1 MVGSLLV
8 YILAPLAQLLN
19 RITGLYIE
27 DDSAGEC
34 STTLLQESDGL
45 SDGHSAPRLPL
56 SKDQTALLQDW
67 LRGGTSELLEGETVG
82 ENKVSVDIEKN
93 TQDQPSETWEVDEAI
108 MAWQQSR
115 NVATLTQQSELWQA
129 ATVQGINQDQST
141 VGWQLTSTS
150 ETVTGWPTLSSQGV
164 KEGNV
169 SWTSAPA
176 QDMSGIEVPTGWQ
189 FQPGQRDCQ
198 DGGLMDWQSM
208 PAESM
213 NEPIG
218 GTGWQFPPLMG
229 VNHAAENALWQF
241 QNEGNLV
248 MGTDP
253 YQGLLARVWEDLPRP
268 QVDGADD
275 SKLFEFTIMSY
286 NILSQD
292 LLETNADLYSHCQP
306 EFLQWEFRFQNILQ
320 DLETWDPDILCLQ
333 EVQENHYHQQ
343 FRPALQLQGYECVYK
358 RRTGVKTDGCAV
370 CYKRER
376 FSLVSAH
383 PVEYFRPI
391 VETLN
396 RDNVALLVLLRPL
409 SPDCAQESS
418 KFPDICVANTHLIFN
433 PRRGDIKLTQLAV
446 LFAEIEQVVH
456 TAYADDTC
464 CPIILCGD
472 LNSVPESPLY
482 KLIRNGELYYYGMPT
497 WKVSSQEDCSQQMCS
512 RKLYGPLWPS
522 RLRITDNC
530 QYVDMCEKKRTGK
543 LRYGR
548 EFLLQ
553 LRYSAPALERPENL
567 VFIEGVTDAKPE
579 PPGDGSEGYV
589 SVSEPEDELFCNRS
603 PTTLRHN
610 LNLTSV
616 YSHYLPDTGR
626 PEVTTCSPGFG
637 LTVDYIFYSAQ
648 PVTDKGGKGRR
659 RYKDGALKL
668 LGRLSLLS
676 EHDIWLANGLPN
688 GICSSDHL
696 SLLAKFGLRPCG

>member
-1 MVGSLLV
+1 MVGSLLCF
-8 YILAPLAQLLN
+8 ILAPLARLLG
-19 RITGLYIE
+19 RIIGPYIE
-27 DDSAGEC
+27 DDSSGEC
-34 STTLLQESDGL
+34 STASLLESDRL
-45 SDGHSAPRLPL
+45 SDGDSAPRLPL

-67 LRGGTSELLEGETVG
+67 FRERPGEPSKGESAGETP
-82 ENKVSVDIEKN
+82 VSVDMEKKP
-93 TQDQPSETWEVDEAI
+93 QDQPSESWEVEEAT
-108 MAWQQSR
+108 MAWQQTK
-115 NVATLTQQSELWQA
+115 NVPTLSQQSEQWQA
-129 ATVQGINQDQST
+129 AAVESINQDQSI

-150 ETVTGWPTLSSQGV
+150 ETVTGWPTLSTQGL
-164 KEGNV
+164 KDETAG
-169 SWTSAPA
+169 WTPA
-176 QDMSGIEVPTGWQ
+176 LAQNMGGFELPTGWQ
-189 FQPGQRDCQ
+189 FQPRQHDSQR
-198 DGGLMDWQSM
+198 GGIMEWQSM
-208 PAESM
+208 PAHM
-213 NEPIG
+213 NEPVAA
-218 GTGWQFPPLMG
+218 TGWQFPTLLD
-229 VNHAAENALWQF
+229 VNAAANDLWQF
-241 QNEGNLV
+241 QSEGNLV

-253 YQGLLARVWEDLPRP
+253 YQGLLARVWEDLSRS
-268 QVDGADD
+268 QVDGNDD
-275 SKLFEFTIMSY
+275 NKSFEFTIMSY

-292 LLETNADLYSHCQP
+292 LLETNSDLYSHCQP
-306 EFLQWEFRFQNILQ
+306 EFLKWEFRFQNILQ
-320 DLETWDPDILCLQ
+320 EFETWQPDILCLQ

-358 RRTGVKTDGCAV
+358 RRTGIKTDGCAV
-370 CYKRER
+370 CYKKER
-376 FSLVSAH
+376 FSLVSEH

-409 SPDCAQESS
+409 TPDCVEENS

-446 LFAEIEQVVH
+446 LFAEIEQLIH
-456 TAYADDTC
+456 TAGSDGNR
-464 CPIILCGD
+464 CPILLCGD

-482 KLIRNGELYYYGMPT
+482 KLIQNGELYYYGMPT
-497 WKVSSQEDCSQQMCS
+497 WKVSSQEDCSYQMCS

-522 RLRITDNC
+522 RLRITDSC

-543 LRYGR
+543 RRYGR

-553 LRYSAPALERPENL
+553 LQYSTPALERPENL

-579 PPGDGSEGYV
+579 PPGDGSERYV

-626 PEVTTCSPGFG
+626 PEVTTCSSGFG

-648 PVTDKGGKGRR
+648 PVTDKSGKGRR
-659 RYKDGALKL
+659 RYKDGPLKL

-696 SLLAKFGLRPCG
+696 SLLAKFGLKSLG

>member
-1 MVGSLLV
+1 MVGSLLCF
-8 YILAPLAQLLN
+8 ILAPLARFLG
-19 RITGLYIE
+19 RIAGPYIE
-27 DDSAGEC
+27 DESSGEC
-34 STTLLQESDGL
+34 STASLLESDRL
-45 SDGHSAPRLPL
+45 SDGDSAPRLPL

-67 LRGGTSELLEGETVG
+67 LRGGPSELSRGESAG
-82 ENKVSVDIEKN
+82 EASVSVDMEKKP
-93 TQDQPSETWEVDEAI
+93 QDQPSENWEVEEAN
-108 MAWQQSR
+108 MAWQQSK
-115 NVATLTQQSELWQA
+115 NMPTLSQQSEQWQA
-129 ATVQGINQDQST
+129 AAVEGISQDQSI

-150 ETVTGWPTLSSQGV
+150 ETATAWPTLTIQGL
-164 KEGNV
+164 KDGTAG
-169 SWTSAPA
+169 WTPAPA
-176 QDMSGIEVPTGWQ
+176 QNIGGVELPTGWEFQPRQRDCQAGGIMGWPAHMNDPVGTTGWQ
-189 FQPGQRDCQ
+189 F
-198 DGGLMDWQSM
+198 
-208 PAESM
+208 
-213 NEPIG
+213 
-218 GTGWQFPPLMG
+218 TPLLD
-229 VNHAAENALWQF
+229 VNDAAANDLWQF
-241 QNEGNLV
+241 QSEGNLV

-253 YQGLLARVWEDLPRP
+253 YQGLLARVWEDLPRS
-268 QVDGADD
+268 QVDGKDD
-275 SKLFEFTIMSY
+275 NKPFEFTIMSY

-292 LLETNADLYSHCQP
+292 LLETNSDLYAHCQP
-306 EFLQWEFRFQNILQ
+306 EFLKWEFRFQNILQ
-320 DLETWDPDILCLQ
+320 EFETWDPDILCLQ

-358 RRTGVKTDGCAV
+358 RRTGIKTDGCAV

-376 FSLVSAH
+376 FSLVSEH

-409 SPDCAQESS
+409 TPDCVQGNS

-446 LFAEIEQVVH
+446 LFAEIQLLIH
-456 TAYADDTC
+456 TAGSDGNH
-464 CPIILCGD
+464 CPILLCGD
-472 LNSVPESPLY
+472 LNAVPESPLY
-482 KLIRNGELYYYGMPT
+482 KLIQNGELYYYGMPT
-497 WKVSSQEDCSQQMCS
+497 WKVSSQEDCSHQMCP

-543 LRYGR
+543 RRYGR

-553 LRYSAPALERPENL
+553 LQYSAPALERPENL

-579 PPGDGSEGYV
+579 PPGDGSERYV

-626 PEVTTCSPGFG
+626 PEVTTCSSGFG

-648 PVTDKGGKGRR
+648 PVTDKSGKGRR
-659 RYKDGALKL
+659 RYKDGPLKL

-696 SLLAKFGLRPCG
+696 SLLAKFGLKPLG

>member
-1 MVGSLLV
+1 MTSLC
-8 YILAPLAQLLN
+8 P
-19 RITGLYIE
+19 YIE

-34 STTLLQESDGL
+34 STTSLLESDGT
-45 SDGHSAPRLPL
+45 SDGDSTPRLPL

-67 LRGGTSELLEGETVG
+67 LRGGAGGTLRGESAE
-82 ENKVSVDIEKN
+82 ENGVSVDTE
-93 TQDQPSETWEVDEAI
+93 DRPPHQPPESWEEPTT
-108 MAWQQSR
+108 MAWQQTR
-115 NVATLTQQSELWQA
+115 NAPTASQLPGPWQGAVAA
-129 ATVQGINQDQST
+129 QGVDQDQSI
-141 VGWQLTSTS
+141 VGWQLTSA
-150 ETVTGWPTLSSQGV
+150 VAGWQPLPTQ
-164 KEGNV
+164 EGIAGC
-169 SWTSAPA
+169 APA
-176 QDMSGIEVPTGWQ
+176 QDASGFEPPMGWH
-189 FQPGQRDCQ
+189 FQPGQRDCP
-198 DGGLMDWQSM
+198 DGSIMEW
-208 PAESM
+208 
-213 NEPIG
+213 
-218 GTGWQFPPLMG
+218 PPLPMRCASEPVGSAEWPFPTAMG
-229 VNHAAENALWQF
+229 VNEAANALWQF
-241 QNEGNLV
+241 QNEGDLV
-248 MGTDP
+248 MDTDP
-253 YQGLLARVWEDLPRP
+253 YQGLLARVWEDLSGP

-275 SKLFEFTIMSY
+275 HRPFEFTIMSY

-292 LLETNADLYSHCQP
+292 LLETNNDLYAHCQP
-306 EFLQWEFRFQNILQ
+306 ECLKWEFRFQNILQ
-320 DLETWDPDILCLQ
+320 EFETWDPDILCLQ

-343 FRPALQLQGYECVYK
+343 FQPALQLQGYECVYK
-358 RRTGVKTDGCAV
+358 RRTGIKTDGCAV

-376 FSLVSAH
+376 FSLVSEH

-396 RDNVALLVLLRPL
+396 RDNVGLLVLLRPL
-409 SPDCAQESS
+409 TPARDSS
-418 KFPDICVANTHLIFN
+418 ELPDICVANTHLIFN

-446 LFAEIEQVVH
+446 LFAEIEQVVQAAR
-456 TAYADDTC
+456 TDGTR
-464 CPIILCGD
+464 CPVILCGD
-472 LNSVPESPLY
+472 LNAVPESPLY

-497 WKVSSQEDCSQQMCS
+497 WKVSSQEDCSHQMCP

-522 RLRITDNC
+522 RLRITDSC
-530 QYVDMCEKKRTGK
+530 QYVDMYDKKKTEK

-567 VFIEGVTDAKPE
+567 VIIEGVTDAKPE

-616 YSHYLPDTGR
+616 YSHYLPESGR
-626 PEVTTCSPGFG
+626 PEVTTCSSGFG

-648 PVTDKGGKGRR
+648 PFTDKSGKGRR

-696 SLLAKFGLRPCG
+696 SLLAKFGLKPRG

>member
-1 MVGSLLV
+1 S
-8 YILAPLAQLLN
+8 
-19 RITGLYIE
+19 GLYIE

-320 DLETWDPDILCLQ
+320 DLETWDPD
-333 EVQENHYHQQ
+333 
-343 FRPALQLQGYECVYK
+343 
-358 RRTGVKTDGCAV
+358 
-370 CYKRER
+370 
-376 FSLVSAH
+376 
-383 PVEYFRPI
+383 
-391 VETLN
+391 
-396 RDNVALLVLLRPL
+396 
-409 SPDCAQESS
+409 
-418 KFPDICVANTHLIFN
+418 
-433 PRRGDIKLTQLAV
+433 
-446 LFAEIEQVVH
+446 VVH

>member
-1 MVGSLLV
+1 MASFC
-8 YILAPLAQLLN
+8 P
-19 RITGLYIE
+19 YIE
-27 DDSAGEC
+27 DDSAGQC
-34 STTLLQESDGL
+34 STTLLLESDGL
-45 SDGHSAPRLPL
+45 SDGDSAPRLPL

-67 LRGGTSELLEGETVG
+67 LRGGPSEISRGKSVG
-82 ENKVSVDIEKN
+82 EHKVSVDTEKKL
-93 TQDQPSETWEVDEAI
+93 QDKPSETWEVEEAT
-108 MAWQQSR
+108 MTWQQSR
-115 NVATLTQQSELWQA
+115 NVPTLNQLSEQWQA
-129 ATVQGINQDQST
+129 PTVQGIDQDQSI

-150 ETVTGWPTLSSQGV
+150 ETGWQSLSTQGV
-164 KEGNV
+164 KESTIG
-169 SWTSAPA
+169 WTSAPA
-176 QDMSGIEVPTGWQ
+176 QNTSGIELPASWQ
-189 FQPGQRDCQ
+189 FQPGRDCL
-198 DGGLMDWQSM
+198 DGSIMGWQSM
-208 PAESM
+208 PAHSM
-213 NEPIG
+213 NEPMG
-218 GTGWQFPPLMG
+218 STGWQFPTLMG
-229 VNHAAENALWQF
+229 VNEAAPNVLWQF

-253 YQGLLARVWEDLPRP
+253 YQGLLARVWEDLPKP

-275 SKLFEFTIMSY
+275 SKPFEFTIMSY

-292 LLETNADLYSHCQP
+292 LLETNADLYTHCQP
-306 EFLQWEFRFQNILQ
+306 EFLKWEFRFQNILQ
-320 DLETWDPDILCLQ
+320 EFETWNPDILCLQ

-358 RRTGVKTDGCAV
+358 RRTGIKTDGCAV

-376 FSLVSAH
+376 FSLISEH

-396 RDNVALLVLLRPL
+396 RDNVALLLLLRPL
-409 SPDCAQESS
+409 TPDCTQGSS

-446 LFAEIEQVVH
+446 LFAEIEQVVQS
-456 TAYADDTC
+456 ASADGTL
-464 CPIILCGD
+464 CPVILCGD

-482 KLIRNGELYYYGMPT
+482 NLIRNGELYYYGMPT
-497 WKVSSQEDCSQQMCS
+497 WKVSGQEDCCHQMCS

-616 YSHYLPDTGR
+616 YSHYLPDTGL
-626 PEVTTCSPGFG
+626 PEVTTCSSGFG

-648 PVTDKGGKGRR
+648 PVTNKSGKGRR
-659 RYKDGALKL
+659 RYKDGSLKL

-676 EHDIWLANGLPN
+676 EHDIWLANRLPN
-688 GICSSDHL
+688 GIYSSDHL
-696 SLLAKFGLRPCG
+696 SLLAKFGLKPCG

>member
-1 MVGSLLV
+1 MVGSLLC
-8 YILAPLAQLLN
+8 YILAPLANLLS
-19 RITGLYIE
+19 RITGPYIR

-34 STTLLQESDGL
+34 STTSLLDCDGTSDG
-45 SDGHSAPRLPL
+45 DSAPRPAL
-56 SKDQTALLQDW
+56 SKDQTALLQEW
-67 LRGGTSELLEGETVG
+67 LRGGPSGITKRESVE
-82 ENKVSVDIEKN
+82 ENGVSVDTEK
-93 TQDQPSETWEVDEAI
+93 TPQHQPSETWEVEEAI
-108 MAWQQSR
+108 MTWQQARSMPTV
-115 NVATLTQQSELWQA
+115 NPQSGPWEP
-129 ATVQGINQDQST
+129 ATVQGISQDQSI
-141 VGWQLTSTS
+141 VEWQLTSTP
-150 ETVTGWPTLSSQGV
+150 ETVTGWQPLSTQDV
-164 KEGNV
+164 KEGTV

-176 QDMSGIEVPTGWQ
+176 QIMSGIEPMTGWQ
-189 FQPGQRDCQ
+189 FQPGQRDCL
-198 DGGLMDWQSM
+198 DGDIMGWQSM
-208 PAESM
+208 QAHSI
-213 NEPIG
+213 NEPG
-218 GTGWQFPPLMG
+218 GSTGWQFPTAMG
-229 VNHAAENALWQF
+229 VNEAAASALWHF
-241 QNEGNLV
+241 QNEGGLV
-248 MGTDP
+248 MDPDP
-253 YQGLLARVWEDLPRP
+253 YGGLLARVWEDLPGP

-275 SKLFEFTIMSY
+275 DRPFEFTIMSY

-292 LLETNADLYSHCQP
+292 LLETNTDLYSHCQP
-306 EFLQWEFRFQNILQ
+306 EFLKWEFRFQNILQ
-320 DLETWDPDILCLQ
+320 EIESWDPDILCLQ
-333 EVQENHYHQQ
+333 EAQENHYHQQ
-343 FRPALQLQGYECVYK
+343 LRPALQLQGYECVYK
-358 RRTGVKTDGCAV
+358 RRTGIKTDGCAV
-370 CYKRER
+370 CYKRGL
-376 FSLVSAH
+376 FTLVSEH

-396 RDNVALLVLLRPL
+396 RDNVGLLVLLRPL
-409 SPDCAQESS
+409 TPDGAQESS
-418 KFPDICVANTHLIFN
+418 KLPDICVANTHLIFN

-446 LFAEIEQVVH
+446 LFAEIEQVVQ
-456 TAYADDTC
+456 AARADGIR

-497 WKVSSQEDCSQQMCS
+497 WKVSSQEDCSHQMCP

-530 QYVDMCEKKRTGK
+530 QYVDMCEKKRTGI

-553 LRYSAPALERPENL
+553 LRFSSPALERPENL

-603 PTTLRHN
+603 PTTIRHS

-626 PEVTTCSPGFG
+626 PEVTTCSSGFG

-648 PVTDKGGKGRR
+648 PVSDKNGKGRR
-659 RYKDGALKL
+659 RYQDGPLKL

-676 EHDIWLANGLPN
+676 EQDIWLANGLPN

-696 SLLAKFGLRPCG
+696 CLLAKFGLKPIG